1 MHDRPEVGVRGG
13 LEQLLQPDQAL
24 VVLVQDG
31 EALPSE
37 GVDQACVRLRYES
50 RTWMEVD
57 RVALPGSQEVP
68 SGFCGVDLVIN
79 IQRTYVLSP
88 MWGISRASQIF
99 CMCL

>member
-13 LEQLLQPDQAL
+13 LEQLLQPNQAL

-37 GVDQACVRLRYES
+37 GVDQACVGLRYES

-57 RVALPGSQEVP
+57 
-68 SGFCGVDLVIN
+68 
-79 IQRTYVLSP
+79 
-88 MWGISRASQIF
+88 
-99 CMCL
+99 